1 MIRNTKAFSW
11 IFLCGIIFVST
22 LSAQIPDFIKRL
34 SGGTVQNTDFK
45 VEIPFTYIDERISVK
60 SKINDSDKEYTF
72 ILDTYS
78 PCMVRE
84 GLIRSI
90 PLDTLDLTEQ
100 MGRQLEGSIMKPLF
114 PIYRTISLGEA
125 VFNDI
130 GAMVMREDED
140 NPFIQVL
147 EDGLIGANL
156 LKCCVWQ
163 FNFQEMKIVI
173 TDKRDKLDHLIRA
186 IQVPFKPISIQQSPN
201 IQITLNGED
210 RIDVQFD
217 TGSKGFLTFSSV
229 SLLSLVDSAEA
240 VALHRRSIS
249 PIKKPGADIE
259 TYHLVKLK
267 TLKIGEKTFHDL
279 PVGVYRTQDE
289 KDTARGAIGIEF
301 MKYFIVT
308 IDWPE
313 NQLYLTPIEG
323 QEMKHNIR
331 TFGLT
336 YGYFDGAVRVASM
349 YGGSDAEK
357 KGIKIGDPVIEI
369 NGQRV
374 DNLSE
379 DQIQQI
385 LHGRLRFS
393 HDTDDSLSLI
403 VLSEG
408 TEKRVELFSYTL
420 F

>member
-11 IFLCGIIFVST
+11 IILCVIIFFSV
-22 LSAQIPDFIKRL
+22 LSAQMPDFIKRL

-45 VEIPFTYIDERISVK
+45 VEMSFTYIDERISVK
-60 SKINDSDKEYTF
+60 SKINDSDEEYTF

-84 GLIRSI
+84 SLIKSI

-100 MGRQLEGSIMKPLF
+100 MGKKLEGSMMKPLF
-114 PIYRTISLGEA
+114 PIYRTISLGE
-125 VFNDI
+125 VIFKDI
-130 GAMVMREDED
+130 GTMVMREDED
-140 NPFIQVL
+140 NPFLQVL

-163 FNFQEMKIVI
+163 FDFQKMKIVI
-173 TDKRDKLDHLIRA
+173 TDKIDKLDHLINA
-186 IQVPFKPISIQQSPN
+186 IQSPFKPISIQQSPN

-210 RIDVQFD
+210 NIDVQFD
-217 TGSKGFLTFSSV
+217 TGSKGFLTFSST
-229 SLLSLVDSAEA
+229 SLLSLVDSGEA
-240 VALHRRSIS
+240 VALHRHSIS
-249 PIKKPGADIE
+249 PIKKPDTDIE
-259 TYHLVKLK
+259 TYHFVKLK
-267 TLKIGEKTFHDL
+267 TLNIGQKIYHDL
-279 PVGVYRTQDE
+279 PVGVYRTLDE
-289 KDTARGAIGIEF
+289 KETARGNIGIEF
-301 MKYFIVT
+301 MKHFIVT

-313 NQLYLTPIEG
+313 KQLYLTPIEG

-336 YGYFDGAVRVASM
+336 YGYFDGAVRVASI
-349 YGGSDAEK
+349 YEGSDAEK

-369 NGQRV
+369 NGNRV
-374 DNLSE
+374 DNISE
-379 DQIQQI
+379 DQIQQL

-393 HDTDDSLSLI
+393 HDTDDSLPLI